1 MASANTRQANQ
12 LYLEENMNSIK
23 CLPAEL
29 ARTGKSYQ
37 MLNDRFESEF
47 KVAHSACMNFEM
59 QTSAASRTSARTAL
73 APTQWTFDDDLRLQQ
88 LSEMRKCEEAM
99 MVFQD
104 EKIAL
109 LGANIECLEA
119 YISKMTRDLN

>member
-1 MASANTRQANQ
+1 MASSNTRQANQ

-23 CLPAEL
+23 YLPAEL
-29 ARTGKSYQ
+29 ARTGKTYQ
-37 MLNDRFESEF
+37 VLNDRFESEF
-47 KVAHSACMNFEM
+47 KVAHSACMNF
-59 QTSAASRTSARTAL
+59 QRQANDASRNTARSSL
-73 APTQWTFDDDLRLQQ
+73 APTQWTFDDDLCLQQ